1 MFNYLKY
8 FPDNTWN
15 QALNIDNKIVEIT
28 IQGTR
33 KSPDELYLHLAQQII
48 SEVDAYLLK
57 AQNQLNTWNLAQNCT
72 PQISSFYFGDYG
84 YGNGKDMTGGF
95 TVSFSDS
102 DQHTMHTVKFDMR
115 NLPIAYEMW
124 FA

>member
-1 MFNYLKY
+1 MLNDLKY
-8 FPDNTWN
+8 FADNTWN

-28 IQGTR
+28 IQGT
-33 KSPDELYLHLAQQII
+33 KEAPAELYLHLAEKVI
-48 SEVDAYLLK
+48 SDVDNYLYK
-57 AQNQLNTWNLAQNCT
+57 AQKQLNTWNLAQSCT

-84 YGNGKDMTGGF
+84 YGNGKDMDGGF

-115 NLPIAYEMW
+115 NMPIGYEMW